1 MNPNST
7 KQSDPVRVQIYDSI
21 KLTNVINQDTGN
33 MAVTT
38 SVPFD
43 IGAEN
48 ANLTSTVIGAGLPSM
63 YLLNMTIAHN
73 IQKEGGLLIRYPS
86 QVTVNSPIQVR
97 VQTSDFRV

>member
-73 IQKEGGLLIRYPS
+73 IQKGGGLLIRYPW